1 LGDQLVFR
9 AYINFFLAKFL
20 TTVIQCLSNFYNAS
34 CLLQALAVSIC
45 ILRR

>member
-20 TTVIQCLSNFYNAS
+20 TTVVQCLSNF
-34 CLLQALAVSIC
+34 
-45 ILRR
+45 